1 MLVGTIGNGGLEPG
15 THEYRDDNG
24 EKAVQGNNCYLVV
37 NRADPSTQSTWFWD
51 LFKKTD
57 N

>member
-37 NRADPSTQSTWFWD
+37 NRPDPSTQSTA
-51 LFKKTD
+51 K
-57 N
+57 